1 MKTDDFYNYMQKKKI
16 FFLAWERLP
25 REGPAPCGMRGGKAP
40 RAQLAPQ
47 PLHGFA
53 STCGKAAGWGAPGGA
68 GVGRGPPRGRAEP
81 GTPPPERLL
90 LSPAAPR
97 GQPRPGGSALSAG
110 DAEPHIRERE
120 II

>member
-1 MKTDDFYNYMQKKKI
+1 MTFTITCKKKKI
-16 FFLAWERLP
+16 FFFAWERLP